1 MVKSLLIGMNI
12 LGLIF
17 IGYIQSSELKITQ
30 ELPTNMQ
37 AGEEALITVEINK
50 SDVSGFAK
58 YQLIVSEGLQI
69 EVVESAGA
77 SFTFN
82 DQKAKFI
89 WMALPNVKT
98 FTLKYRI
105 IATAEATGLLD
116 VKSRFSYIYQN
127 ERKNFILD
135 TQSISI
141 GGATDEAIA
150 EVNDNTPVNMNA
162 EAFAQRIVTSVG
174 INQWETEIVIS
185 QSNLEGFSKIEET
198 IPQGYTALNL
208 SSNGAVFSLNDLT
221 IKYIWTDIPQT
232 QKVRVKYKLLP
243 VVAMD
248 GNQPEI
254 FGTFSYLR
262 DEETMSMPIIDS
274 DMEELIVEEVVEV
287 PEELELETEDTAAVI
302 IEEPEPIAE
311 AIPEPE
317 PESIPEPEVI
327 TETVA
332 AVAVAPKPTPEPKAE
347 PKPEPKAAP
356 VPKEEPVV
364 AQASPQNAV
373 DGNIVDVPLPEV
385 GVYYRVQIAA
395 GKNNVKQD
403 TFAKMYNFHEVLKLE
418 NISGWFKYT
427 TGHHQVY
434 KSARDDRTR
443 ITAKYT
449 KFKGPF
455 VTAYNDGERITVQEA
470 LMITSQKWYP

>member
-17 IGYIQSSELKITQ
+17 LGYIQSSELKITQ
-30 ELPTNMQ
+30 EIPTNLQ
-37 AGEEALITVEINK
+37 AGEEALITVEIDK

-89 WMALPNVKT
+89 WMALPAAKT
-98 FTLKYRI
+98 FSLKYRI
-105 IATAEATGLLD
+105 IAEADAEGLLL
-116 VKSRFSYIYQN
+116 VKSRFSYIYHN

-135 TQSISI
+135 EHTIAI
-141 GGATDEAIA
+141 GGATDDAIVQEEDSA
-150 EVNDNTPVNMNA
+150 PLNLNA
-162 EAFAQRIVTSVG
+162 EALAQRVMTSVG

-208 SSNGAVFSLNDLT
+208 NSNGAVFSLNDLT

-232 QKVRVKYKLLP
+232 RNVRVKYKLLP

-274 DMEELIVEEVVEV
+274 EMDEVIVEEVIEAPDEMEVEIV
-287 PEELELETEDTAAVI
+287 DTTVTLVT
-302 IEEPEPIAE
+302 EPEPIAE
-311 AIPEPE
+311 AKPEL
-317 PESIPEPEVI
+317 EVI
-327 TETVA
+327 PETVA
-332 AVAVAPKPTPEPKAE
+332 IVAAPPKPQPKQKTETKPTPAPKVE
-347 PKPEPKAAP
+347 S
-356 VPKEEPVV
+356 VV
-364 AQASPQNAV
+364 AEAKPKNSV

-403 TFAKMYNFHEVLKLE
+403 TFAKMYNFHEVIKLE
-418 NISGWFKYT
+418 NINGWFKYT

>member
-1 MVKSLLIGMNI
+1 MMKSFIIGINI
-12 LGLIF
+12 LGIIF
-17 IGYIQSSELKITQ
+17 LGYVQTSELEITQ
-30 ELPTNMQ
+30 NLPATMA

-89 WMALPNVKT
+89 WMALPSAKT
-98 FTLKYRI
+98 FTLKYRV
-105 IATAEATGLLD
+105 IANADAAGVLEI
-116 VKSRFSYIYQN
+116 KSRFSYIYKN

-135 TQSISI
+135 NHSIAI
-141 GGATDEAIA
+141 GGATGDVIA
-150 EVNDNTPVNMNA
+150 QDDNAPLNINA
-162 EAFAQRIVTSVG
+162 EALAQRNVKSVG

-185 QSNLEGFSKIEET
+185 KSNLEGFSKIEET

-221 IKYIWTDIPQT
+221 IKYIWSDIPQT
-232 QKVRVKYKLLP
+232 QNVRVKYKLLP

-248 GNQPEI
+248 GTKPEV
-254 FGTFSYLR
+254 FGTFSYLKG
-262 DEETMSMPIIDS
+262 EETISMPIIDS
-274 DMEELIVEEVVEV
+274 DIEDMMADEEFTEV
-287 PEELELETEDTAAVI
+287 LEIETPDTTAI
-302 IEEPEPIAE
+302 ISPAPEPEPIAV
-311 AIPEPE
+311 AIPEPKVV
-317 PESIPEPEVI
+317 PVI
-327 TETVA
+327 
-332 AVAVAPKPTPEPKAE
+332 VAVVVPKAE
-347 PKPEPKAAP
+347 PKAESIQEPAP
-356 VPKEEPVV
+356 TKKEEPIV
-364 AQASPQNAV
+364 AEVKPKNSV
-373 DGNIVDVPLPEV
+373 DGNIVDVPLPET

-395 GKNNVKQD
+395 GKNNVKQEA
-403 TFAKMYNFHEVLKLE
+403 FAKTFSFHEVLKLE
-418 NISGWFKYT
+418 NIDGWFKYT

-443 ITAKYT
+443 ITSKYV
-449 KFKGPF
+449 KFNGPF

-470 LMITSQKWYP
+470 LMVTSQKWYP